1 MLSLDPHPRQDCACR
16 NLIKWIQMLPI
27 TVWTTK
33 EGSVMRALTLQAFK
47 PRTIIIVLGYKT
59 S

>member
-1 MLSLDPHPRQDCACR
+1 
-16 NLIKWIQMLPI
+16 MLPI

-59 S
+59 G